1 MLNPM
6 RHLLFLA
13 PSRRL
18 LFGFAIALPLLA
30 ACSSGGSGNDAVD
43 AANAQNANKISE
55 ADVTE
60 KQEADAEFLVKATSN
75 ALLGVELGKLAQSRA
90 STPVVRTYGARL
102 VQNRLGLLSALRS
115 LGSAKQLAV
124 PNALG
129 EDEQAAYHEVSTQ
142 TGSQLDKRVMDL
154 ILKVQKQD
162 ADAFDDMKDD
172 AYDGDIRGFAAKYE
186 PSVQEELAGAEEVAD
201 AIEDLP

>member
-1 MLNPM
+1 M
-6 RHLLFLA
+6 RHSLFLA

-18 LFGFAIALPLLA
+18 LFGFALALPLLA
-30 ACSSGGSGNDAVD
+30 ACSSGGGNDAVET
-43 AANAQNANKISE
+43 ASEQNANKISE

-75 ALLGVELGKLAQSRA
+75 ALLGVELGKLAQARA
-90 STPVVRTYGARL
+90 TTPVVRTYGARL

-129 EDEQAAYHEVSTQ
+129 EDEQAAYHEVNTQ

-154 ILKVQKQD
+154 IMKVQKQD
-162 ADAFDDMKDD
+162 ANAFEDMKDD

-186 PSVQEELAGAEEVAD
+186 PPVQEELAAAEEVAD

>member
-1 MLNPM
+1 M
-6 RHLLFLA
+6 RFSLLSSS
-13 PSRRL
+13 PWRRL
-18 LFGFAIALPLLA
+18 LFGLAVALPLFT
-30 ACSSGGSGNDAVD
+30 ACSSGGGNDAVD
-43 AANAQNANKISE
+43 AANNQNADKISD

-60 KQEADAEFLVKATSN
+60 KQEADAQFMVKATSN
-75 ALLGVELGKLAQSRA
+75 ALLGVELGKLAQARA
-90 STPVVRTYGARL
+90 ITPVVRTYGARL

-115 LGSAKQLAV
+115 LASAKQLAV

-142 TGSQLDKRVMDL
+142 AGAQLDKRTMDL
-154 ILKVQKQD
+154 ILKIQKQD

-172 AYDGDIRGFAAKYE
+172 AYDGDIRGVAAKYE
-186 PSVQEELAGAEEVAD
+186 PSVREELAGAEEVAE

>member
-1 MLNPM
+1 V
-6 RHLLFLA
+6 LFTFTLT
-13 PSRRL
+13 
-18 LFGFAIALPLLA
+18 LPLLT
-30 ACSSGGSGNDAVD
+30 ACSSGGGGNDAVE
-43 AANAQNANKISE
+43 AANTQNADKISA

-60 KQEADAEFLVKATSN
+60 KQEADAEFLVRATSN
-75 ALLGVELGKLAQSRA
+75 ALLEVELGKLAQARA
-90 STPVVRTYGARL
+90 TTPVLRTYGARL

-129 EDEQAAYHEVSTQ
+129 EDEQAAYHEASTQ
-142 TGSQLDKRVMDL
+142 TGSELDKRVMAL
-154 ILKVQKQD
+154 IMKVQKQD
-162 ADAFDDMKDD
+162 ADAFDNMKEE

-186 PSVQEELAGAEEVAD
+186 PPVQEELAAAEEVAD